1 MSLTTT
7 YEDFLQLSI
16 KQLTVIVPVSA
27 RSYKIGVGKNWL
39 FGWLVGWLVGS
50 ALFSETA
57 LRIFLI
63 FCIKLG
69 VYKGRKLI
77 ELDF

>member
-27 RSYKIGVGKNWL
+27 RSYKIGVRKNWL
-39 FGWLVGWLVGS
+39 FGCLVGWLVMH
-50 ALFSETA
+50 FSQKR
-57 LRIFLI
+57 L
-63 FCIKLG
+63 
-69 VYKGRKLI
+69 
-77 ELDF
+77 

>member
-1 MSLTTT
+1 MSLTT
-7 YEDFLQLSI
+7 YEHFLQLSI
-16 KQLTVIVPVSA
+16 KHLNVILPVSA
-27 RSYKIGVGKNWL
+27 RSYKIGVGNNWL
-39 FGWLVGWLVGS
+39 FGWLVGN

-63 FCIKLG
+63 FRMKLG
-69 VYKGRKLI
+69 NYKGRKVT

>member
-39 FGWLVGWLVGS
+39 FGWLVGWLVVH
-50 ALFSETA
+50 FSQKR
-57 LRIFLI
+57 L
-63 FCIKLG
+63 
-69 VYKGRKLI
+69 
-77 ELDF
+77 